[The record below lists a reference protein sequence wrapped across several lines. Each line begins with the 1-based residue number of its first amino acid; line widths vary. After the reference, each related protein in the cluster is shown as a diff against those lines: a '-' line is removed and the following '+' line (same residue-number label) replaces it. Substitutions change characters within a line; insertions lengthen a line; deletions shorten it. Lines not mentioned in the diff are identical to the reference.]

1 MFPHPKNDGRKGS
14 QQALGWVGMH
24 LIAPRT
30 PLKDVPDAI
39 IEMLV
44 DLVNRVAPSVWGP
57 STVHHDL
64 TGQPEPVTTPT
75 PQENPNQKY
84 GVE

>member
-57 STVHHDL
+57 AVSLESDWSTR
-64 TGQPEPVTTPT
+64 TAPT
-75 PQENPNQKY
+75 PL
-84 GVE
+84 GVPQ